1 MRLLLKLSGEQLA
14 GENERGFDL
23 ERAKWVAREIAK
35 VPAGTELVIVVGGGN
50 IVRGAEMAG
59 QEIQRVSA
67 DNMGMLATVI
77 NAVALADVFNAC
89 GVATAA
95 LSNVSCAQVIDDY
108 TYRRALS
115 HLSKGRV
122 VIVAGGTGR
131 PYFTTDTSALN
142 LAIELNCDL
151 VAKATKVDGVFDKD
165 PEQFADA
172 RKFEQLSFA
181 KAVEDNA
188 IRVMDKAALAL
199 AADNQKPIVVFELLR
214 EGNIARVAGRE
225 SVGTRIDQ
233 HNERER
239 RRHDS

>member
-14 GENERGFDL
+14 GDNAQGFDVK
-23 ERAKWVAREIAK
+23 RAKWIAQEIAK

-50 IVRGAEMAG
+50 IVRGASVGGA
-59 QEIQRVSA
+59 EIQRVTG

-77 NAVALADVFNAC
+77 NAVALADVFNHS

-115 HLSKGRV
+115 HLAKNRV

-151 VAKATKVDGVFDKD
+151 VAKATKVNGVFDSD
-165 PEQFADA
+165 PEKNPDA
-172 RKFEQLSFA
+172 QKFENLSFA
-181 KAVEDNA
+181 KAVEDDN

-199 AADNQKPIVVFELLR
+199 AADNKKPIVVFELLR
-214 EGNIARVAGRE
+214 EGNIAKVANGE
-225 SVGTRIDQ
+225 NVGTRID
-233 HNERER
+233 
-239 RRHDS
+239 

>member
-14 GENERGFDL
+14 GDSERGFDVA
-23 ERAKWVAREIAK
+23 RAKWIAREIAK
-35 VPAGTELVIVVGGGN
+35 VPAGTEIVVVVGGGN
-50 IVRGAEMAG
+50 IMRGAEIASG
-59 QEIQRVSA
+59 ENSDIQRVSA

-77 NAVALADVFNAC
+77 NAVALADVFNRA

-115 HLSKGRV
+115 HLAKGRV

-151 VAKATKVDGVFDKD
+151 VAKATKVDGVFDRD
-165 PEQFADA
+165 PAKFADA
-172 RKFEQLSFA
+172 RKIAELSFA
-181 KAVEDNA
+181 QAVADDN

-199 AADNQKPIVVFELLR
+199 AADNDKKICVFELLR
-214 EGNIARVAGRE
+214 EGNIAKVASGARDI
-225 SVGTRIDQ
+225 GTWI
-233 HNERER
+233 E
-239 RRHDS
+239 